1 MSQPQRSGSMG
12 DELTNAAIIGLL
24 ALAGFALV
32 LRGAGSA
39 AAWITRIPQPTGGPA
54 SGIRVLLHPTDPGTA
69 LGAAEL
75 NAVVYWVVTGLM
87 LTLIGTAAIF
97 IWLRVRRFTSAVE
110 ADPRRM
116 AGVATRGDITATA
129 STRALLKRAASLRPS
144 LDSPKPRDVGYLLGR
159 SRGAGVWASVEDSI
173 MVIGPPRSG
182 KGLHLVIP
190 AILDAPGA
198 VVCTSTRPDNL
209 TATMRARARIGPVA
223 IFDPQHLAKG
233 LPSGMRW

>member
-97 IWLRVRRFTSAVE
+97 IWLRVPVHQC
-110 ADPRRM
+110 
-116 AGVATRGDITATA
+116 GG
-129 STRALLKRAASLRPS
+129 
-144 LDSPKPRDVGYLLGR
+144 GR
-159 SRGAGVWASVEDSI
+159 SAAHGRRRH
-173 MVIGPPRSG
+173 PR
-182 KGLHLVIP
+182 
-190 AILDAPGA
+190 
-198 VVCTSTRPDNL
+198 
-209 TATMRARARIGPVA
+209 
-223 IFDPQHLAKG
+223 
-233 LPSGMRW
+233 